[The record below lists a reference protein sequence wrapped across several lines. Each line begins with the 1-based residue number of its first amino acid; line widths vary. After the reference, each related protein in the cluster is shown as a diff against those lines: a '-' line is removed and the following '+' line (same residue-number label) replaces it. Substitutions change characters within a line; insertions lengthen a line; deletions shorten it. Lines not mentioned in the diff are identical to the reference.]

1 MIVGFPGETEAEFQ
15 QTLDFCQ
22 TVGFARLHVF
32 PFSPREGT
40 PAASM
45 PEQVPESVK
54 ADRVK
59 RLIALGDKLARQYHE
74 DFLGQ
79 TVPVLLEERTREG
92 QMLGYTPEY
101 IQVRVQ
107 DGQSGQIAPVQ
118 LTAVTPE
125 GMAGV
130 VVESFQ

>member
-1 MIVGFPGETEAEFQ
+1 M
-15 QTLDFCQ
+15 
-22 TVGFARLHVF
+22 GFARLHVF